1 MIIQENIDIK
11 KFTTFH
17 VSAICR
23 FFTET
28 FTLEELNEALNFS
41 VNNKLPVLFI
51 GGGSNI
57 LFINKAFNGLVIKV
71 NLKGIQE
78 TLGNHNNQVFVS
90 GMAGENWD
98 SFVSYCINKNY
109 GGLEN
114 LSLIPGNV
122 GTSPIQNIG
131 AYGVEMK
138 DSFYQLKALN
148 LTTREIEIFSFDDCN
163 FGYRESFFKN
173 EGKNNYVILE
183 VTFQL
188 TTKKHTLKLSYGD
201 IMDEHNKDKISE
213 PSLKEIRN
221 QIIAIRKRKLP
232 DPEVLGNAGSFFK
245 NPIIPIYQLIKI
257 QENYPNIP
265 FYTISN
271 DFVKLPAAWLIEKTG
286 WKGKKMGNVGVHE
299 KQPLVLVNLGTATG
313 KEIFSLSN
321 SIIEDVNKIF
331 NIQLER
337 EVNIIL

>member
-17 VSAICR
+17 VSAICK
-23 FFTET
+23 FFTEIA
-28 FTLEELNEALNFS
+28 TLEELNEALSFS
-41 VNNKLPVLFI
+41 KNTKLPVLFI

-57 LFINKAFNGLVIKV
+57 LFTNKAFNGLVIKI

-78 TLGNHNNQVFVS
+78 TLSADDNCIFVS

-98 SFVSYCINKNY
+98 SFVSYCIAKNY

-148 LTTREIEIFSFDDCN
+148 LKTHKIEIFSTKDCK

-173 EGKNNYVILE
+173 EGKNKYVIIE

-188 TTKKHTLKLSYGD
+188 TTKKHKLKLSYED
-201 IMDEHNKDKISE
+201 IKNEFNKGKIYE

-221 QIIAIRKRKLP
+221 QIIATRKRKLP
-232 DPEVLGNAGSFFK
+232 DPEILGNAGSFFK
-245 NPIIPIYQLIKI
+245 NPVIPTYQLFEI
-257 QENYPNIP
+257 QKNYPNIP
-265 FYTISN
+265 FYTISDN
-271 DFVKLPAAWLIEKTG
+271 FVKLPAAWLIEKAG
-286 WKGKKMGNVGVHE
+286 WKGKKVGNVGVHE
-299 KQPLVLVNLGTATG
+299 KQPLVLINLGNATG
-313 KEIFSLSN
+313 KEIFLLSN

-337 EVNIIL
+337 EVNII